1 MLYMIIETFEAGADA
16 VYARFRDKG
25 RMLPAGLEYVD
36 SWVSEDM
43 GRCFQ
48 LMSSNDPALL
58 DTWMSHWCDIVSFE
72 IVPVHPSNTAQ
83 ERFSASGQ
91 VSTRPGS

>member
-1 MLYMIIETFEAGADA
+1 MLYMIIETFDAGAEA

-43 GRCFQ
+43 RKCFQ
-48 LMSSNDPALL
+48 IMRCDDPGLIDA
-58 DTWMSHWCDIVSFE
+58 WISHWSDLVSFE
-72 IVPVHPSNTAQ
+72 VVPVLASNTAQ
-83 ERFSASGQ
+83 KQFSDAGQ

>member
-1 MLYMIIETFEAGADA
+1 MLYMIIETFDAGADA

-43 GRCFQ
+43 GKCFQ
-48 LMSSNDPALL
+48 LMSSDDPDLIGA
-58 DTWMSHWCDIVSFE
+58 WMSHWRDIVSFE
-72 IVPVHPSNTAQ
+72 VVPVLPSNMAQ
-83 ERFSASGQ
+83 QRISAAGQ